1 MHFPSGGGT
10 QRSAVKDELAN
21 AMRLLR
27 SLLYEGIGFY
37 TNLLGKLR
45 RRYDLPLEEGDVE
58 YDVMGVP
65 LGPGSG
71 AFNAL
76 RHASDMDIDA
86 ADGADKDLALIVYR
100 CYVFLGDLG
109 MFGLH
114 AL

>member
-1 MHFPSGGGT
+1 
-10 QRSAVKDELAN
+10 
-21 AMRLLR
+21 
-27 SLLYEGIGFY
+27 
-37 TNLLGKLR
+37 
-45 RRYDLPLEEGDVE
+45 
-58 YDVMGVP
+58 MGVP

-86 ADGADKDLALIVYR
+86 ADGADKGLALIVYR

-114 AL
+114 ARWAGGSLYRPSATAAICTPTNRAIFCRGSALLATALRWEQGLRLCKGLLQKGIARALFSS